1 MNTPAIRRCTRR
13 GLHPVASSDG
23 SGGEETRTGCPGG
36 EMANYVGNLTPK
48 IACEALRGV
57 GLLFSPEEILIA
69 AREER
74 WAVVLPGER
83 LAWFPA
89 SRSGCRRL
97 AVERRVLRLL
107 ADRCAFRAPRTLL
120 VSQSGFEVRQMVPG
134 CCDPWG
140 LFERCKRDGELA
152 QRVGRSLGA
161 ILAEQHTAIG
171 EAEVM
176 GWLPRRVAWPE
187 RRDWIR
193 ERLPSVVDDD
203 DLRVIMESTIERYEA
218 VAVDGGDCVL
228 VHGDVG
234 LHNLALDP
242 GTDTVNGIFDYD
254 GAARADRHHDFRYL
268 LFDVGHEDMLD
279 AALGVYEPA
288 IGRTLDRDRI
298 RLYNAASAIGFLA
311 VRSGTAPDQK
321 SCGRTLAEDLR
332 WVRTA
337 LSKLT

>member
-1 MNTPAIRRCTRR
+1 MAIYI
-13 GLHPVASSDG
+13 DD
-23 SGGEETRTGCPGG
+23 
-36 EMANYVGNLTPK
+36 LTPE
-48 IACEALRGV
+48 IACEALRGA
-57 GLLFSPEEILIA
+57 GLACSPDEIRIV

-89 SRSGCRRL
+89 PQSASRRL

-107 ADRCAFRAPRTLL
+107 AERCSFRVPRTLL
-120 VSQSGFEVRQMVPG
+120 VSEAGFEVRQMVPG
-134 CCDPWG
+134 RCDPWG
-140 LFERCKRDGELA
+140 LFERCKRDSGLA
-152 QRVGRSLGA
+152 RRVGRSLGA

-171 EAEVM
+171 EPEVT

-187 RRDWIR
+187 RSDWIR
-193 ERLPSVVDDD
+193 EQLAGVVDED
-203 DLRVIMESTIERYEA
+203 DLVVIMERTIERYEA
-218 VAVDGGDCVL
+218 VVVDDGDRVL

-242 GTDTVNGIFDYD
+242 ETDAVTGIFDYD
-254 GAARADRHHDFRYL
+254 GAAWADRHHDFRYL
-268 LFDVGHEDMLD
+268 LFDVGREDMLD

-298 RLYNAASAIGFLA
+298 RLYNAACAISYLA
-311 VRSGTAPDQK
+311 FRSGTPPEQK

-337 LSKLT
+337 LAKPF